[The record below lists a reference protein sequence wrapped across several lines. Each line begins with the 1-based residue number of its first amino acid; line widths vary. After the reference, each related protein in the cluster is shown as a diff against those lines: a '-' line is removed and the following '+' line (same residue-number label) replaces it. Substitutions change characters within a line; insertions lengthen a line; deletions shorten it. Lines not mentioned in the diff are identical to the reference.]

1 MQPALMQ
8 IEKGGIKMENQK
20 YVEPEM
26 QIIVL
31 DIKDVIAASGG
42 GIELPDDEW

>member
-1 MQPALMQ
+1 
-8 IEKGGIKMENQK
+8 MENQK

-26 QIIVL
+26 QITAL

-42 GIELPDDEW
+42 IELPDDEW